1 MKYFITMALSYA
13 LTLVIP
19 AYATQAAIQLETQ
32 LETQHLLN
40 FIKTTQCQ
48 YERNGTLHNGVEALQ
63 HIEKKY
69 QYYLDDIHSS
79 EDFIKY
85 SATKSQMSGKKYR
98 VHCPDEAI
106 QDSHTWLKAELEKYR
121 ASKSN

>member
-1 MKYFITMALSYA
+1 MKPFITMALSCA
-13 LTLVIP
+13 LILATPV
-19 AYATQAAIQLETQ
+19 YATPVYDTQIQ

-48 YERNGTLHNGVEALQ
+48 YERNGTLHNGIEALQ
-63 HIEKKY
+63 HIEKKH

-85 SATKSQMSGKKYR
+85 SATKSQMSGNKYHI
-98 VHCPDEAI
+98 HCPGQAI
-106 QDSHTWLKAELEKYR
+106 QDSSVWLTDELQKYR
-121 ASKSN
+121 SGKDK

>member
-1 MKYFITMALSYA
+1 MKPFITMALSCA
-13 LTLVIP
+13 LILATPV
-19 AYATQAAIQLETQ
+19 YATPVYDTQIQ

-106 QDSHTWLKAELEKYR
+106 QDSHAWLKAELEKYR
-121 ASKSN
+121 ASKTN

>member
-1 MKYFITMALSYA
+1 MALAWA
-13 LTLVIP
+13 LTLATP
-19 AYATQAAIQLETQ
+19 AHANQAETQ
-32 LETQHLLN
+32 LETQHLLK

-63 HIEKKY
+63 HIQKKY
-69 QYYLDDIHSS
+69 QYYLDDIHST

-98 VHCPDEAI
+98 IHCLDKAI
-106 QDSHTWLKAELEKYR
+106 QDSHVWLKDELKNYR
-121 ASKSN
+121 ASK

>member
-1 MKYFITMALSYA
+1 MKHFITMALTCA
-13 LTLVIP
+13 FTLATP
-19 AYATQAAIQLETQ
+19 AYANQATIQ

-40 FIKTTQCQ
+40 FIKTTHCQ

-63 HIEKKY
+63 HIQKKY

-85 SATKSQMSGKKYR
+85 SATKSQMSGNKYR
-98 VHCPDEAI
+98 IHCPGQAI
-106 QDSHTWLKAELEKYR
+106 QDSSVWLTDELKHYR
-121 ASKSN
+121 SGKL

>member
-1 MKYFITMALSYA
+1 MKSFITMTISCALILA
-13 LTLVIP
+13 TPV
-19 AYATQAAIQLETQ
+19 YATPVYDTQTQ

-40 FIKTTQCQ
+40 FIKSTQCQ

-98 VHCPDEAI
+98 VHCPGQAI
-106 QDSHTWLKAELEKYR
+106 QDSHAWLKAELEKYR
-121 ASKSN
+121 ASKTN